1 MSFEL
6 SQLLYNQK
14 DICNTYKNCGI
25 EKAIELIKQKQQ
37 YLILISDEDFSSNVL
52 IFLTSLNN
60 SLYNYILFNSDIE
73 SEDFCFKN
81 YTPDLNIKINHKSAI
96 DEAYKILASYEKF
109 IHPANQQNK
118 HIESA
123 CKYICEHL
131 NEDLSLE
138 KVASNIYISK
148 CYLCQLFSDYS
159 QMKFSEYVRIQRI
172 ELAKFLLKCENY
184 PIDII
189 SQKCGFSYC
198 SYFSSTFKKIVGIS
212 PEKYR
217 KIHSKKN
224 PINTVSEMQ
233 LVC

>member
-1 MSFEL
+1 MSSEL

-14 DICNTYKNCGI
+14 DICYEYTNCGI
-25 EKAIELIKQKQQ
+25 EKAIELIRQKQQ
-37 YLILISDEDFSSNVL
+37 YLILISGDEFSTNALV
-52 IFLTSLNN
+52 FLTSLNI
-60 SLYNYILFNSDIE
+60 SLYNYILFNNDIV
-73 SEDFCFKN
+73 SENFCFKN
-81 YTPDLNIKINHKSAI
+81 YTPNSNISINNKLAI
-96 DEAYKILASYEKF
+96 DEAYIILSSYEEF
-109 IHPANQQNK
+109 IRPVNQQNK

-148 CYLCQLFSDYS
+148 CYLCQLFSDYL
-159 QMKFSEYVRIQRI
+159 QMRFSEYVRIQRV
-172 ELAKFLLKCENY
+172 ELAKSFLKRENY

-198 SYFSSTFKKIVGIS
+198 SYFSSSFKKIVGIS

-217 KIHSKKN
+217 KIHNKKQ
-224 PINTVSEMQ
+224 IE
-233 LVC
+233 